1 MRGLKRGLILVLF
14 LLVLGTSAFAA
25 KDGFIFVG
33 MNGTD
38 VRVRKV
44 DVLLDGQALKSE
56 IPSFIY
62 IDRTL
67 VPVRFVAENYGAEV
81 GWEQRT
87 KTATISYR
95 DKKIELTIDSPI
107 AILNGEPKVLDTN
120 SVPKLVTF
128 GGDDASTM
136 VPLAF
141 ISEIFGYEI
150 GYDRER
156 EVPFINSGKT
166 NTDDDDD
173 DDVVNRQGTN
183 TIQEIY
189 LEKGSTE
196 GHKLIIKSSERLDYS
211 TKVVKDSDELVI
223 DIEDAKLNLSKTG
236 DEPGLIKV
244 TDEKIEWVE
253 YSQYSI
259 DPHTT
264 RVVVKMKGEL
274 DYDIHE
280 AKDKKTNVVSFV
292 NKIGDI
298 DIENIDGRKA
308 IVIHG
313 GANSKYNTM
322 KLDNPKRIVVDLM
335 DSVLEEGTDF
345 AYDYE
350 LEFIKGIRGSQF
362 SGDNNYKSVDRIVR
376 VVLDVKDGE
385 DRSDIKVDIQGD
397 DLVIIPEKSIWEHI
411 SYNVDGKNRTLNI
424 ENADR
429 TDYSI
434 VNYPDQKMFEITIPA
449 DSTELQDGA
458 ANLND
463 GLLDKI
469 QVSRDRHE
477 VTIQVKYKKS
487 IEYELLSRER
497 DYNIELSIRRNSNI
511 KPSDRLIVIDPGH
524 GGTDPGASS
533 ITGKKEKDLAISV
546 ASKLNNSLR
555 EKGYN
560 TLMTRDTDVFV
571 DLYER
576 ARIANNN
583 NGDIFISIHGNSFTN
598 NKAIKGIE
606 VYYWPKD
613 KSKIKEEE
621 QYPLAKSVFDEL
633 LKATGA
639 ASRGVKTNPYVVI
652 RETKMPAILIETGF
666 LTNPEEEKLLYT
678 EEYQN
683 KMVEGIVKGIE
694 NYFEIY

>member
-1 MRGLKRGLILVLF
+1 MRGLKRGLILALF
-14 LLVLGTSAFAA
+14 LLVLGTGAFAA

-33 MNGTD
+33 INGNNT
-38 VRVRKV
+38 RVRKV

-67 VPVRFVAENYGAEV
+67 VPIRFVAENYGAKV
-81 GWEQRT
+81 SWEQRT
-87 KTATISYR
+87 KTATISYG
-95 DKKIELTIDSPI
+95 DKEIDLTIDSPI
-107 AILNGEPKVLDTN
+107 AILNGESKVLDAN

-128 GGDDASTM
+128 GGEDASTM

-141 ISEIFGYEI
+141 ISEIFGYEV

-156 EVPFINSGKT
+156 EIPFINSGNI
-166 NTDDDDD
+166 NTDDDEVDS
-173 DDVVNRQGTN
+173 REGTN

-196 GHKLIIKSSERLDYS
+196 GQKLIIKGSERLEYS
-211 TKVVKDSDELVI
+211 TKVVKDSAELVI

-236 DEPGLIKV
+236 NEPGLIKV

-259 DPHTT
+259 DPYIT

-274 DYDIHE
+274 DYDIYE
-280 AKDKKTNVVSFV
+280 GKDKRTNVVSFV

-335 DSVLEEGTDF
+335 DSTLEEGPDF
-345 AYDYE
+345 TYDYE

-376 VVLDVKDGE
+376 VVLDIKDGD

-397 DLVIIPEKSIWEHI
+397 DLVIIPERSIWEHI
-411 SYNVDGKNRTLNI
+411 SYNVDGKNRTLKI
-424 ENADR
+424 ENTDR
-429 TDYSI
+429 TDHSI

-469 QVSRDRHE
+469 QVSRDKHE

-487 IEYELLSRER
+487 IEYELLSREK
-497 DYNIELSIRRNSNI
+497 DYNIELGIRRNSNI
-511 KPSDRLIVIDPGH
+511 KPSDRLIVIDAGH
-524 GGTDPGASS
+524 GGTDPGALS
-533 ITGKKEKDLAISV
+533 ITGKREKDLAISV
-546 ASKLNNSLR
+546 SSKLNNSLK

-576 ARIANNN
+576 ARIANNS

-606 VYYWPKD
+606 VYYWPKN

-639 ASRGVKTNPYVVI
+639 ASRGVKTNSYVVI

-683 KMVEGIVKGIE
+683 KIVEGIVKGIE

>member
-196 GHKLIIKSSERLDYS
+196 GHKLIIKSSERLEYS

-259 DPHTT
+259 DPYTT

-376 VVLDVKDGE
+376 VVLDVKDGD

-397 DLVIIPEKSIWEHI
+397 DLVIIPERSIWEHI

-511 KPSDRLIVIDPGH
+511 KPADRLIVIDPGH

-533 ITGKKEKDLAISV
+533 ITGKREKDLVISV
-546 ASKLNNSLR
+546 SSKLNNSLR